1 MAVFISK
8 TWGYLTPTAIATRR
22 NFIYDQAMHLIGE
35 SSLTSAFEPGVA
47 YEHLWLGDRP
57 VAEEDLGGQTYWTV
71 TDHLGTPFME
81 TFGTRT
87 TAWRIESEPYGW
99 VYSLRSGS
107 DRHQPLRFPGQEA
120 EQLNQGNNGAT
131 EKRYNIFRW
140 YHPKWGRYS
149 QGDPLRNPFAA
160 KSSVFSYTADNPT
173 RFRDLLGLDC
183 GPCCNTPG
191 DFAADKGRIL
201 ASVNHDLF
209 VYLASHFYVP
219 QTYCGTFADVVE
231 GGINRAKPQC
241 HDAAPVFSAE
251 KTPIAPSWPAHAAM
265 AIKPCNT
272 NSWQDGVILDPW
284 PSGVLGEYPWDM
296 WRPGLRRYTPT
307 ITYPNLIHP
316 AKCE

>member
-131 EKRYNIFRW
+131 EKRYNIF
-140 YHPKWGRYS
+140 
-149 QGDPLRNPFAA
+149 
-160 KSSVFSYTADNPT
+160 
-173 RFRDLLGLDC
+173 
-183 GPCCNTPG
+183 
-191 DFAADKGRIL
+191 
-201 ASVNHDLF
+201 
-209 VYLASHFYVP
+209 
-219 QTYCGTFADVVE
+219 
-231 GGINRAKPQC
+231 
-241 HDAAPVFSAE
+241 
-251 KTPIAPSWPAHAAM
+251 
-265 AIKPCNT
+265 
-272 NSWQDGVILDPW
+272 
-284 PSGVLGEYPWDM
+284 
-296 WRPGLRRYTPT
+296 
-307 ITYPNLIHP
+307 
-316 AKCE
+316 

>member
-120 EQLNQGNNGAT
+120 EQLNQGNNGTT
-131 EKRYNIFRW
+131 EKRYNIF
-140 YHPKWGRYS
+140 GRQPQAGPHHLS
-149 QGDPLRNPFAA
+149 AAGRLLPPVLRPLREAHGR
-160 KSSVFSYTADNPT
+160 VT
-173 RFRDLLGLDC
+173 R
-183 GPCCNTPG
+183 
-191 DFAADKGRIL
+191 
-201 ASVNHDLF
+201 
-209 VYLASHFYVP
+209 
-219 QTYCGTFADVVE
+219 
-231 GGINRAKPQC
+231 RA
-241 HDAAPVFSAE
+241 
-251 KTPIAPSWPAHAAM
+251 
-265 AIKPCNT
+265 
-272 NSWQDGVILDPW
+272 
-284 PSGVLGEYPWDM
+284 
-296 WRPGLRRYTPT
+296 
-307 ITYPNLIHP
+307 
-316 AKCE
+316 